1 MTART
6 WRRRLAS
13 ERGSIAIS
21 GLLLA
26 VLLAMLIGVVVD
38 LGQAFLA
45 RRELASIADN
55 AALAGSQDIDLPAL
69 HEGRLELNAARARTD
84 ALHTIGG
91 YPKTKGQVSTTN
103 DRVNVTVT
111 RRVQTI
117 LLGLV
122 GVRTMTIS
130 AHASAAP
137 RAP

>member
-1 MTART
+1 MARN
-6 WRRRLAS
+6 WRSRLAG
-13 ERGSIAIS
+13 ERGSVAIS

-26 VLLAMLIGVVVD
+26 VVLSILIGVVVD
-38 LGQAFLA
+38 LGQAYLA
-45 RRELASIADN
+45 RRDLASIADD
-55 AALAGSQDIDLPAL
+55 AALAGSQDIDIPAL
-69 HEGRLELNAARARTD
+69 HEGRLELNASQARTD
-84 ALHTIGG
+84 ALSTIGG
-91 YPKTKGQVSTTN
+91 YPKTSGEVSTTN

-122 GVRTMTIS
+122 GLQTFTIS

>member
-1 MTART
+1 MIART
-6 WRRRLAS
+6 RRRLAG
-13 ERGSIAIS
+13 ERGSVAIS

-26 VLLAMLIGVVVD
+26 VVLAMLIGVVVD

-45 RRELASIADN
+45 RRELASIADD
-55 AALAGSQDIDLPAL
+55 AALAGSQDINIPAL
-69 HEGRLELNAARARTD
+69 HEGRLELNTVQARTD

-91 YPKTKGQVSTTN
+91 YRATRGEVSTSN
-103 DRVNVTVT
+103 GRVNVTVT

-122 GVRTMTIS
+122 GGRTMTIS
-130 AHASAAP
+130 AYASAAP

>member
-1 MTART
+1 VTART
-6 WRRRLAS
+6 CRTRLAS

-26 VLLAMLIGVVVD
+26 VVLAMLLGVVVD

-45 RRELASIADN
+45 RRELASIADD
-55 AALAGSQDIDLPAL
+55 AALAGSQDIDIPAL
-69 HEGRLELNAARARTD
+69 HEGRLELNPTQARTD

-91 YPKTKGQVSTTN
+91 YSKTRGEVSTTG

-122 GVRTMTIS
+122 GLHTFTIS

>member
-1 MTART
+1 VSSWTSGKRSSPA
-6 WRRRLAS
+6 AS
-13 ERGSIAIS
+13 LPRSP
-21 GLLLA
+21 
-26 VLLAMLIGVVVD
+26 D
-38 LGQAFLA
+38 
-45 RRELASIADN
+45 D
-55 AALAGSQDIDLPAL
+55 AALAGSQDIDIPAL
-69 HEGRLELNAARARTD
+69 HEGRLELNPTQARTD

-91 YPKTKGQVSTTN
+91 YSKTRGEVSTTG

-122 GVRTMTIS
+122 GLHTFTIS

>member
-1 MTART
+1 MTRN
-6 WRRRLAS
+6 WRRLAG
-13 ERGSIAIS
+13 ERGSVAIS

-26 VLLAMLIGVVVD
+26 VVLAMLIGVVVD

-45 RRELASIADN
+45 RRELASIADD
-55 AALAGSQDIDLPAL
+55 AALAGSQDIDIPTL
-69 HEGRLELNAARARTD
+69 HEGHLELNATQAR
-84 ALHTIGG
+84 I
-91 YPKTKGQVSTTN
+91 
-103 DRVNVTVT
+103 TVT

-122 GVRTMTIS
+122 GVRTFTIS

>member
-1 MTART
+1 MTTRT

-13 ERGSIAIS
+13 EHGSVAIS

-26 VLLAMLIGVVVD
+26 VVLAMLIGVVVD

-45 RRELASIADN
+45 RRELASIADD
-55 AALAGSQDIDLPAL
+55 AALAGSQDIDIPAL
-69 HEGRLELNAARARTD
+69 HEGRLELNAAQARTD
-84 ALHTIGG
+84 ALHTIGD
-91 YPKTKGQVSTTN
+91 YPKTKGEVTTTN
-103 DRVNVTVT
+103 DRVNVTIT

-122 GVRTMTIS
+122 GLRTFTIS